1 MGGLAEARGVS
12 RQTLYNRFG
21 NKEALFHWAVD
32 ALSGHLERAA
42 LAALER
48 PGEELA
54 DQLLGHY
61 CAWFEPMVT
70 LLNQGPY
77 GQALFGLGME
87 GKRAAGYDPLNSVSP
102 AVTAR
107 LMIGPPAQAQGPAE
121 AQAFALA
128 MAAKG
133 SLSAPKA
140 LRIRNAM
147 IRVLEGHGLSATPA
161 PRAQSSEPE
170 ECSCFAYAQ
179 RPDRGNGPRPGYAP
193 AGPSATSSS

>member
-1 MGGLAEARGVS
+1 MSEPAFTLDVLGQRILPPLGEVMPFLERFAQDGFPRTTMGGLAEARGVS

-70 LLNQGPY
+70 LLNQGPLWASAFWPRH
-77 GQALFGLGME
+77 GRQTGRGL
-87 GKRAAGYDPLNSVSP
+87 
-102 AVTAR
+102 
-107 LMIGPPAQAQGPAE
+107 
-121 AQAFALA
+121 
-128 MAAKG
+128 
-133 SLSAPKA
+133 
-140 LRIRNAM
+140 
-147 IRVLEGHGLSATPA
+147 
-161 PRAQSSEPE
+161 
-170 ECSCFAYAQ
+170 
-179 RPDRGNGPRPGYAP
+179 
-193 AGPSATSSS
+193 

>member
-1 MGGLAEARGVS
+1 MSEPAFTLDALGQRILPPLGEVMPFLERFAQEGFPRTTMGRLAEAGGVS

-32 ALSGHLERAA
+32 AMSGHLERAA

-61 CAWFEPMVT
+61 CAYFEPMVT

-107 LMIGPPAQAQGPAE
+107 LMTGPPAQARGPAE

-133 SLSAPKA
+133 LFVSAQSA
-140 LRIRNAM
+140 EDFRSAM
-147 IRVLEGHGLSATPA
+147 IRVLEGHGLFPT
-161 PRAQSSEPE
+161 
-170 ECSCFAYAQ
+170 
-179 RPDRGNGPRPGYAP
+179 PRP
-193 AGPSATSSS
+193 

>member
-1 MGGLAEARGVS
+1 MSEPAFTLDVLGQRILPPSGRSCRSSSASHKTAFPDYHGGLAEARGVS

-87 GKRAAGYDPLNSVSP
+87 GKSG
-102 AVTAR
+102 
-107 LMIGPPAQAQGPAE
+107 
-121 AQAFALA
+121 
-128 MAAKG
+128 
-133 SLSAPKA
+133 
-140 LRIRNAM
+140 
-147 IRVLEGHGLSATPA
+147 
-161 PRAQSSEPE
+161 PRAMTP
-170 ECSCFAYAQ
+170 
-179 RPDRGNGPRPGYAP
+179 
-193 AGPSATSSS
+193 

>member
-1 MGGLAEARGVS
+1 MAGLAEARGVS

-21 NKEALFHWAVD
+21 NKEALFHWAVN

-61 CAWFEPMVT
+61 CAWFEPLVT

-77 GQALFGLGME
+77 GQALLAWAW
-87 GKRAAGYDPLNSVSP
+87 KATAAGCDPLNSVSP

-107 LMIGPPAQAQGPAE
+107 LASQ
-121 AQAFALA
+121 
-128 MAAKG
+128 
-133 SLSAPKA
+133 
-140 LRIRNAM
+140 
-147 IRVLEGHGLSATPA
+147 
-161 PRAQSSEPE
+161 
-170 ECSCFAYAQ
+170 
-179 RPDRGNGPRPGYAP
+179 PRPGTRP
-193 AGPSATSSS
+193 CRGPGLRPGHGR